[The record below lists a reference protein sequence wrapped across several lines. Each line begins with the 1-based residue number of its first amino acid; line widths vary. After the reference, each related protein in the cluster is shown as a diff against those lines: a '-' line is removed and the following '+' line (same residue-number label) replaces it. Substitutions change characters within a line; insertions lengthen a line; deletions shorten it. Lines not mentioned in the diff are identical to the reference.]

1 MNTKDFLK
9 KVLNIREKV
18 EKENPHSHIDDEY
31 CLKMLE
37 YVLSE
42 RYNQDY
48 WINERIKDLVYKLSS
63 IDIYEKWD
71 TVIIPIIDD
80 LKTLCKAR
88 NAYRK

>member
-1 MNTKDFLK
+1 MDTKEFLK

-18 EKENPHSHIDDEY
+18 EKENPHSRIDDDY